1 MKQKAFTP
9 LFAENLRS
17 KVGEN
22 IEKYNNPD
30 YCWENEAKEADAIIE
45 LDFEEPDLSGM
56 MDYADNSLAK
66 NDFFAGKILF
76 EKFDHLTSLQAAQV
90 HLWQYLSHVT
100 LYKYMCTRWKK
111 DSGEQLTTN
120 NVSEH
125 WFYGQGR
132 IRNWLEGLFW
142 SFRCTAIKQDDG
154 MYDYK
159 YTEFLF
165 SIQKLRDRG
174 IGAATYVISNPAAV
188 RGMIRFYM
196 DELAKKEVDPTTSV
210 FDKHFE
216 YRTDKCIQLI
226 NQLGGV
232 IDLGAYDE
240 DDFYNFLND
249 NREYIKSIGDRK
261 KEKQERD
268 AQLEAA
274 GVKTKK
280 SKNKKRKKR
289 RR

>member
-9 LFAENLRS
+9 TFADNLRM

-22 IEKYNNPD
+22 IAKYNNPD
-30 YCWENEAKEADAIIE
+30 YNWEEDARQEDSIIE
-45 LDFEEPDLSGM
+45 LDFEAPDLSEM
-56 MDYADNSLAK
+56 MNFADNSLAK

-76 EKFDHLTSLQAAQV
+76 ESFEHLTPLQAAQI

-100 LYKYMCTRWKK
+100 LFKYMHTRWRKS
-111 DSGEQLTTN
+111 DGEQLTPN

-142 SFRCTAIKQDDG
+142 SFKCTAIKLEDG
-154 MYDYK
+154 TYDYS

-188 RGMIRFYM
+188 KGMIRFYK
-196 DELAKKEVDPTTSV
+196 DELAKKEIDPDSSV
-210 FDKHFE
+210 FDQYFE

-232 IDLGAYDE
+232 IDLGTYDE
-240 DDFYNFLND
+240 DDFYNFLNN

-261 KEKQERD
+261 KEKLERD

-274 GVKTKK
+274 GISTKK
-280 SKNKKRKKR
+280 SKSKKRKKR
-289 RR
+289 KR

>member
-1 MKQKAFTP
+1 MKQKAFKP
-9 LFAENLRS
+9 IFADNLRA

-22 IEKYNNPD
+22 IAKYNNPD

-66 NDFFAGKILF
+66 NDFFAGRILF

-111 DSGEQLTTN
+111 DTGELLTPN

-142 SFRCTAIKQDDG
+142 SFRCTAIKQEDG
-154 MYDYK
+154 TYDYK

-188 RGMIRFYM
+188 RGMLRFYM
-196 DELAKKEVDPTTSV
+196 DELEKKEVDPDTSV

-261 KEKQERD
+261 QEKKERE
-268 AQLEAA
+268 AQLESA
-274 GVKTKK
+274 GIKKKK
-280 SKNKKRKKR
+280 SKSKKRKKR
-289 RR
+289 KK

>member
-9 LFAENLRS
+9 IFADNLRS
-17 KVGEN
+17 KINEN
-22 IEKYNNPD
+22 IAKYNNPD
-30 YCWENEAKEADAIIE
+30 YLWETEAKEANAIIE

-56 MDYADNSLAK
+56 MEFANNNLAK

-76 EKFDHLTSLQAAQV
+76 ENYEHLTSLQAAQV

-100 LYKYMCTRWKK
+100 LYKYMCTRWYK
-111 DSGEQLTTN
+111 DTGENLTTN

-142 SFRCTAIKQDDG
+142 SFKCTAIKQEDG
-154 MYDYK
+154 TYDYK
-159 YTEFLF
+159 YTELLF
-165 SIQKLRDRG
+165 NIQKLRDRG

-188 RGMIRFYM
+188 RGILRFYI
-196 DELAKKEVDPTTSV
+196 DELKKKEVDPRTSV

-232 IDLGAYDE
+232 IDLSSYNE
-240 DDFYNFLND
+240 DDFYKFLND

-261 KEKQERD
+261 KEKLERD

-274 GVKTKK
+274 GINIKKTKK
-280 SKNKKRKKR
+280 RKNKKCKK
-289 RR
+289 

>member
-9 LFAENLRS
+9 IFADNLRS

-22 IEKYNNPD
+22 IAKYNNPD
-30 YCWENEAKEADAIIE
+30 YLWANEAKEADAMIE

-56 MDYADNSLAK
+56 MDYADNSLAE

-76 EKFDHLTSLQAAQV
+76 ESFEHLTSLQAAQV

-111 DSGEQLTTN
+111 DNDEQLTAN

-132 IRNWLEGLFW
+132 IRNWLEGLYW
-142 SFRCTAIKQDDG
+142 SFKCTAIKQEDG
-154 MYDYK
+154 TYDYK

-188 RGMIRFYM
+188 RGMIRFYI
-196 DELAKKEVDPTTSV
+196 DELAKKEVDPEL
-210 FDKHFE
+210 HL
-216 YRTDKCIQLI
+216 YLI
-226 NQLGGV
+226 
-232 IDLGAYDE
+232 
-240 DDFYNFLND
+240 
-249 NREYIKSIGDRK
+249 SILSI
-261 KEKQERD
+261 EPTN
-268 AQLEAA
+268 A
-274 GVKTKK
+274 
-280 SKNKKRKKR
+280 SS
-289 RR
+289 

>member
-9 LFAENLRS
+9 VFTDNLRA

-22 IEKYNNPD
+22 IDKYNNPN
-30 YCWENEAKEADAIIE
+30 YLWENEAKKAGAIIE

-56 MDYADNSLAK
+56 MEFADNSLAK

-76 EKFDHLTSLQAAQV
+76 EKFEHLTSLQAAQV
-90 HLWQYLSHVT
+90 HFWQYLSHVT
-100 LYKYMCTRWKK
+100 LYKYMCTRWRKNN
-111 DSGEQLTTN
+111 GEPLTAN
-120 NVSEH
+120 NINEH

-142 SFRCTAIKQDDG
+142 TFKCTAIKLDDG
-154 MYDYK
+154 TYDYK

-174 IGAATYVISNPAAV
+174 IGAATYVISNTAAV
-188 RGMIRFYM
+188 RGMIKFYI
-196 DELAKKEVDPTTSV
+196 DELAKKEVNPDSSV

-232 IDLGAYDE
+232 IDLGSYDE

-268 AQLEAA
+268 ALLENA
-274 GVKTKK
+274 GIHSKK
-280 SKNKKRKKR
+280 VNRKKRKKNKK
-289 RR
+289 